1 MNEGMNEHAKEWV
14 MGQMSFSRGISVS
27 EVGVIQE
34 KPQPAEL
41 GRLCLAQNVRLGECR
56 WSEKEN
62 ISNMC

>member
-1 MNEGMNEHAKEWV
+1 
-14 MGQMSFSRGISVS
+14 MGQMSFSIGISVS

-34 KPQPAEL
+34 KPPEL
-41 GRLCLAQNVRLGECR
+41 GKLCLAQSVWLGTCH